1 MPLNTDQKR
10 FLAAALAEL
19 EEHLM
24 RFERLLQSDETVTI
38 FQRVPNPFGN
48 EQRSRLLRL
57 IAAVKEHLAAM
68 RDAFGLLTEIVDLRW
83 QLTTTLLHIATNLEE
98 CHPRR
103 MKGFGELDTET
114 ATQLTQHLQRLS
126 ELLDAIQSE
135 AKK

>member
-1 MPLNTDQKR
+1 V
-10 FLAAALAEL
+10 
-19 EEHLM
+19 
-24 RFERLLQSDETVTI
+24 RFEHLLQSDETVTI

-68 RDAFGLLTEIVDLRW
+68 RDAFDLPTEIVDLRW
-83 QLTTTLLHIATNLEE
+83 QLTATLLHIATNLEE
-98 CHPRR
+98 CYPRR

-126 ELLDAIQSE
+126 ELLETIRDE

>member
-1 MPLNTDQKR
+1 MTMNIDQKR

-19 EEHLM
+19 EGHLV
-24 RFERLLQSDETVTI
+24 RFEHLLQSDETVTI
-38 FQRVPNPFGN
+38 FHRVPNPFGN

-68 RDAFGLLTEIVDLRW
+68 RDAFDLPTEIVDLRW
-83 QLTTTLLHIATNLEE
+83 QLTATLLHIATNLEE
-98 CHPRR
+98 CYPRR

>member
-19 EEHLM
+19 EGHLVRFEHLL
-24 RFERLLQSDETVTI
+24 RSDETITI

-48 EQRSRLLRL
+48 EQRSKLLRL

-68 RDAFGLLTEIVDLRW
+68 RDAFGLPTEIVDLRW
-83 QLTTTLLHIATNLEE
+83 QLTATLLHIATNLEE
-98 CHPRR
+98 CYPRR

>member
-1 MPLNTDQKR
+1 VR
-10 FLAAALAEL
+10 F
-19 EEHLM
+19 EHLL
-24 RFERLLQSDETVTI
+24 RSDETITI

-68 RDAFGLLTEIVDLRW
+68 RDAFGLPTEIVDLRW
-83 QLTTTLLHIATNLEE
+83 QLTATLLHIATNLEE
-98 CHPRR
+98 CYPRR

-114 ATQLTQHLQRLS
+114 ATQLTQYLKRLS